1 MELYLVTKITNR
13 FIPYEPVNENSVDVI
28 GVFDNKESIQTALK
42 ELNLTNQEVNIK
54 ELNLNDI
61 AYDKNSSYSQGLTS
75 LFGWSEE
82 YSTYYENDAKTV
94 LIFEKQ

>member
-1 MELYLVTKITNR
+1 MQLYMVTKITNR

-28 GVFDNKESIQTALK
+28 GVFDNKKSIQTALK
-42 ELNLTNQEVNIK
+42 ELNLTNQDVNIK
-54 ELNLNDI
+54 ELKLNNI
-61 AYDKNSSYSQGLTS
+61 AYDESSSYSQGLTS